1 MLPSL
6 NTSST
11 SANLPRVHELTRSS
25 PDRDFSIG
33 LRSSLYFHVGLALL
47 VFFKSLVFPGK
58 PLHYT
63 PTLRVDI
70 VGLPDDLKKDL
81 AQIRPSQQQ
90 QELSE
95 KLKKATEAA
104 ESIKPVAPTI
114 KKTELTPAEPNERI
128 LNPKKLPSSGSA
140 DVSKK
145 NQSALA
151 RIKALEKLGNAEDAL
166 IRGNAISKG
175 TSLSGDAKESSEE
188 NYLDLLRNQLQQ
200 NWALPVWLARQ
211 KLSAQVQIFLDQQG
225 RLRNFRIIKPS
236 GNAQFDEAVKRSV
249 QESQP
254 FPPPPAHI
262 ASALLGHGVLIGFPL

>member
-11 SANLPRVHELTRSS
+11 SINPAPSDHDLSV
-25 PDRDFSIG
+25 G
-33 LRSSLYFHVGLALL
+33 LRRSLYFHVGLALL
-47 VFFKSLVFPGK
+47 VLFKSLVFPGK

-70 VGLPDDLKKDL
+70 VGLPDVLKKDL
-81 AQIRPSQQQ
+81 AHIRPAQQQ
-90 QELSE
+90 QALSE

-104 ESIKPVAPTI
+104 ENIKPIAP
-114 KKTELTPAEPNERI
+114 EPNERV
-128 LNPKKLPSSGSA
+128 LNPKKTPIAPTHSLNSSENPSG
-140 DVSKK
+140 VSKK

-151 RIKALEKLGNAEDAL
+151 RIKALEKLGDGENVL

-188 NYLDLLRNQLQQ
+188 DYLDLLRNQLQQ
-200 NWALPVWLARQ
+200 NWSLPVWLARQ
-211 KLSAQVQIFLDQQG
+211 KLSAQVQIFLDHQG
-225 RLRNFRIIKPS
+225 RLRNFRITKTS
-236 GNAQFDEAVKRSV
+236 GNPQFDEAVKRSI

-254 FPPPPAHI
+254 FPPPPANV